1 MRELTAAEK
10 NGALYYFDKSI
21 KTPHGFSTRSGG
33 VSTRPHL
40 AAMNMGRN
48 LDDDPAAVEENY
60 RRFCAIIGVDPATV
74 VYTKQIHSA
83 DVVTVGAADAGKTFT
98 CDALVTA
105 EPGAA
110 VSVRTADC
118 VPILMWSPCG
128 VAAACHAGW
137 RGTVAGIQQ
146 NTVRRM
152 AELGA
157 PPESVFCAVGTAIRA
172 CCYEVG
178 EDFAAEVARQAG
190 EDVAERF
197 IDREGGSLHAD
208 IVGMNVE
215 LLLRAGIPPENIAVS
230 GECTCCRPDVF
241 FSHRASGGK
250 RGVMAA
256 IISL

>member
-1 MRELTAAEK
+1 MSTLERVEK
-10 NGALYYFDKSI
+10 NGIVYYRDPAI
-21 KTPHGFSTRSGG
+21 KAPHGFSTRSGG

-48 LDDDPAAVEENY
+48 LGDDPAAVEENY
-60 RRFCAIIGVDPATV
+60 RRFCAVIGVEASSL

-83 DVVTVGAADAGKTFT
+83 DVVTVGAADAGATFT
-98 CDALVTA
+98 CDALVTTQR
-105 EPGAA
+105 GVA

-118 VPILMWSPCG
+118 VPILMWSPAG
-128 VAAACHAGW
+128 VVAACRAGW
-137 RGTVAGIQQ
+137 RGTVAGIQRAA
-146 NTVRRM
+146 VGRRV
-152 AELGA
+152 ELGA
-157 PPESVFCAVGTAIRA
+157 PPESIRCAIGAAIHQ

-178 EDFAAEVARQAG
+178 EDFVSEVRRLAG
-190 EDVAERF
+190 DA
-197 IDREGGSLHAD
+197 IADRYITQMNGSPHAD

-215 LLLRAGIPPENIAVS
+215 MLTQAGVPADNIAVCDR
-230 GECTCCRPDVF
+230 CTCHEPDVF